1 MDLRVL
7 RVLRKLRGSRV
18 LLAIGLVLG
27 LPHVAAADWMVSGFF
42 GQVWTRPS
50 TVHLDLPEQHTE
62 LELVDLHYRSDSF
75 KAPPYYGYRISWLP
89 RARPSIAIE
98 GEFIHA
104 KVFTETDRTA
114 GVHGT
119 LQGMSIDTSL
129 PVSTIAQ
136 RLAMSH
142 GLNLILANVV
152 VRRSWETSPGRPR
165 VAAAF
170 RAGAGPTL
178 PHAESTIFGVDREQY
193 EAGGLAAQLGGG
205 LEVALGRGFHFL
217 GEYKFTWTTA
227 HVDVAGGS
235 AEIPAR
241 SHHLVGGLG
250 YRF

>member
-1 MDLRVL
+1 MR
-7 RVLRKLRGSRV
+7 RSR
-18 LLAIGLVLG
+18 LLVAIGFVLG
-27 LPHVAAADWMVSGFF
+27 LPHAAAADWMVSGFF

-50 TVHLDLPEQHTE
+50 TVQLALPEQHTE
-62 LELVDLHYRSDSF
+62 LELVDLHYHSDSF
-75 KAPPYYGYRISWLP
+75 TSPPYYGYRISWLP
-89 RARPSIAIE
+89 RARPSIALE
-98 GEFIHA
+98 AEFIHA
-104 KVFTETDRTA
+104 KVFADTDRAAT
-114 GVHGT
+114 VHGT
-119 LQGMSIDTSL
+119 LRGASIDTSL
-129 PVSTIAQ
+129 PVSIIAQ

-152 VRRSWETSPGRPR
+152 VRRSWETSPGRQR
-165 VAAAF
+165 VAATF

-193 EAGGLAAQLGGG
+193 EAGGFAAQLGGG
-205 LEVALGRGFHFL
+205 LEVAIGRGFQFL

-227 HVDVAGGS
+227 QIDVAGGT